1 MKLIR
6 SFSLLVLLTFAAA
19 IEVSWL
25 NPIGLP
31 GATPPLVMVLV
42 LSAAMRRT
50 PNRAA
55 LVGFVAG
62 IVVDVMPPSVTPLGV
77 SAFAFAI
84 VAYAVS
90 QFRDVLAG
98 SVGLPLL
105 ISALAGFFVPIVRYI
120 HLAVIGSE
128 YTLTDSIFIVVST
141 SALYS
146 VMLAT
151 IVLPSLAWLESK
163 FVTRNSQIY
172 RQ

>member
-1 MKLIR
+1 MKLAR
-6 SFSLLVLLTFAAA
+6 SFALLTLLAFAAA
-19 IEVSWL
+19 IEVTWL

-31 GATPPLVMVLV
+31 GATPPLVLVLV
-42 LSAAMRRT
+42 LSAAMRRS

-84 VAYAVS
+84 TAYAVS
-90 QFRDVLAG
+90 QFRDILSG

-105 ISALAGFFVPIVRYI
+105 ISALAGFFVPIVRYV
-120 HLAVIGSE
+120 HLALIGTE
-128 YTLTDSIFIVVST
+128 YTLVDPIFIFILT

-151 IVLPSLAWLESK
+151 IVFPALAWLESK
-163 FVTRNSQIY
+163 FATRNSQIF
-172 RQ
+172 R

>member
-1 MKLIR
+1 
-6 SFSLLVLLTFAAA
+6 
-19 IEVSWL
+19 
-25 NPIGLP
+25 
-31 GATPPLVMVLV
+31 
-42 LSAAMRRT
+42 
-50 PNRAA
+50 
-55 LVGFVAG
+55 VGFVAG

-105 ISALAGFFVPIVRYI
+105 FSALAGFFVPIVRYI